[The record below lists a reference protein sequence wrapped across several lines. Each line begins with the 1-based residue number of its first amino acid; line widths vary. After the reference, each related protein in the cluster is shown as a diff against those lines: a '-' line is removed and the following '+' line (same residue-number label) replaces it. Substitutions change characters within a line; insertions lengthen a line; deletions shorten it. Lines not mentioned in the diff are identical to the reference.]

1 MKKNVLYP
9 TFLVTPEI
17 VSVVLILYII
27 VSIFQGCK
35 CGRQLLLEILNVY
48 TVVVTAV
55 IVLTSSPVSH
65 GAGTPV
71 GAGELGLCIF
81 C

>member
-1 MKKNVLYP
+1 MWASK
-9 TFLVTPEI
+9 
-17 VSVVLILYII
+17 
-27 VSIFQGCK
+27 
-35 CGRQLLLEILNVY
+35 LLLEILNVY